1 MSPDSS
7 TALRLAALYAA
18 TFLGLGVQLPF
29 LPVWLAGR
37 GIGADAIAMVLAIPM
52 VVRLV
57 VTPWTAGLADGRVG
71 PVRVLAAAQ
80 LIVAAAMLALPAA
93 RELAPVAILVAVCA
107 IAQSPTM
114 PLCDVLTIAA
124 VKRHPRLHYGRIRL
138 WGSIAYLAANLGAG
152 VLIGI
157 WGAGSVPFA
166 IAASAVLALAAALF
180 APKSPREKP
189 AEPGPASRQSRRIP
203 AVLMFVIAGA
213 AMVQASHAMI
223 YAFGSISFEAAGFP
237 PSAVG
242 ALWAVGVLAEIL
254 LFAAFGGAVGTGF
267 PAFAFL
273 AVGAASAAV
282 RWGLMAAGPS
292 AWLLP
297 VLMAMHGLSF
307 GATHLGTIGAFANYA
322 PELSRA
328 RSQGVF
334 VSATALAT
342 GLATLASGPLYRA
355 FGAAGFAGMAPLGL
369 AGLACV
375 ALAVRFSRGAPQPQ
389 SAGDGGRTTLPS

>member
-7 TALRLAALYAA
+7 TALRLACLYAA

-37 GIGADAIAMVLAIPM
+37 GIGADAIAMLLAIPM
-52 VVRLV
+52 VVRLL

-71 PVRVLAAAQ
+71 PVKVLAAAQ
-80 LIVAAAMLALPAA
+80 LIVAAAMLALPVAQG
-93 RELAPVAILVAVCA
+93 LAPIAVLVALCA

-138 WGSIAYLAANLGAG
+138 WGSISYLVANLGAG
-152 VLIGI
+152 VLIGV
-157 WGAGSVPFA
+157 WGASAVPPA
-166 IAASAVLALAAALF
+166 IAASALLAMAAALF
-180 APKSPREKP
+180 APATDGSKP
-189 AEPGPASRQSRRIP
+189 PPPGPRAPAARRIP
-203 AVLMFVIAGA
+203 PVLLLVIAGA
-213 AMVQASHAMI
+213 AMVQASHAML
-223 YAFGSISFEAAGFP
+223 YAFGSISFAAAGFP

-242 ALWAVGVLAEIL
+242 LLWGVGVLAEIL
-254 LFAAFGGAVGTGF
+254 LFGAFGGAVGTGF
-267 PAFAFL
+267 PAFSFL
-273 AVGAASAAV
+273 VVGAVSAML
-282 RWGLMAAGPS
+282 RWGLMATSPP

-297 VLMAMHGLSF
+297 VAMAMHGISF
-307 GATHLGTIGAFANYA
+307 GATHLGTIGAFALYA

-355 FGAAGFAGMAPLGL
+355 FGVAGFAGMAPLGL
-369 AGLACV
+369 AALACI
-375 ALAVRFSRGAPQPQ
+375 AAAARAARAQAQPQ